1 MNEKE
6 MMAAIYEYIYL
17 NDSRENATY
26 VMTDAEE
33 RRFSRA
39 IQKCYARIY
48 ALAKP
53 HFDEDVFQK
62 IYGE

>member
-1 MNEKE
+1 MNEKQ
-6 MMAAIYEYIYL
+6 MMAAIYEYAYL
-17 NDSRENATY
+17 NDSRTNAAYEFTS
-26 VMTDAEE
+26 AEE

-39 IQKCYARIY
+39 VKKCYARIS

-53 HFDEDVFQK
+53 HLDEDVIEK